1 MNYDSTQQ
9 QTVLFG
15 GLGTTGPCCDTW
27 GWNGVAWTE
36 LTETGPPARFA
47 HSMAYDGGRD
57 RTVLFGGV
65 GAGGDGTFGD
75 TWEWNGSLW
84 TLLCDYG
91 PQPCLYAALAFK
103 KDSVALFGG
112 VSELGQAQGSMY
124 GTTWT
129 WDGNHWTLRQDFGP
143 PPRFAH
149 AMSYDSTRD
158 TLVLF
163 GGILSSSVAMD
174 TWEHT
179 EGP

>member
-1 MNYDSTQQ
+1 MTAAE
-9 QTVLFG
+9 TVLCFSG
-15 GLGTTGPCCDTW
+15 ESAPAEMAPSATHG
-27 GWNGVAWTE
+27 NG
-36 LTETGPPARFA
+36 
-47 HSMAYDGGRD
+47 
-57 RTVLFGGV
+57 
-65 GAGGDGTFGD
+65 
-75 TWEWNGSLW
+75 NGSLW

-149 AMSYDSTRD
+149 AMSYDSTRRYVGTVRRD
-158 TLVLF
+158 PQLQCGHGYVGTHRRALANVPKIRFQDLRHSF
-163 GGILSSSVAMD
+163 ASLEVGIGLKAVVGQRRKDLIKQAFL
-174 TWEHT
+174 W
-179 EGP
+179 